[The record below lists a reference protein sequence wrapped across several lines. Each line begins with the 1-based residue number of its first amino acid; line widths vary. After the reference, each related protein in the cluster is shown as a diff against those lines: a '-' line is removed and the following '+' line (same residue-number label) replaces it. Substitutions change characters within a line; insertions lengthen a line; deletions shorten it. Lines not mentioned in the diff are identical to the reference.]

1 MSKVNKF
8 MDIAEDILVSVA
20 GFVSGFFAAILTVY
34 AVDATLAFAVT
45 AIGLAPFT
53 GVAATVAGTVLSL
66 VYFYICV
73 CISFRVSNRVSDKIS
88 QFFNKRR
95 YTTAF

>member
-1 MSKVNKF
+1 MEV
-8 MDIAEDILVSVA
+8 AEDILVSVVGLA
-20 GFVSGFFAAILTVY
+20 CGFVAAVLTVH
-34 AVDATLAFAVT
+34 AVDATIAFAVT